1 MLWGFFVRE
10 GGKRGNW
17 IVTKLTGKNIDDLI
31 KKFGKLGGKY
41 KTKKQAETAAVN
53 FFKSR
58 QAKPQRGGKVETV
71 AERNARI
78 KKAREAKAAKDKKIK
93 EERAARKAED
103 KKRAEKKKE
112 DARKREEEKAR
123 TKRRNERKKREEAEK
138 KEARDVADIEAGT
151 KVPVKGAGKSRFS
164 TRETVKP
171 RGTATRVQRQA
182 GSKDPKTG
190 EKRGGQFPKRGEA
203 GAPGSRTRQKSE
215 ARIRARND
223 NRKLAAALLGI
234 PAAVWVGTE
243 IGRAIDDAQSDK
255 KVRDIVNKIK
265 DDTPVRAGPLRP
277 DPVPVKTAK
286 RVSTPA
292 KDEKPPLTNRE
303 LASQFN
309 KIRSLRTDSA
319 RGSGLVEET
328 FEGKKYDDWKE
339 LDKAIRKSNKGREKP
354 KDPVISAVKR
364 LIGKKQ
370 GGSVPKKMY
379 SGGQIR
385 KPKRI

>member
-112 DARKREEEKAR
+112 
-123 TKRRNERKKREEAEK
+123 
-138 KEARDVADIEAGT
+138 ARDIADIEAGT